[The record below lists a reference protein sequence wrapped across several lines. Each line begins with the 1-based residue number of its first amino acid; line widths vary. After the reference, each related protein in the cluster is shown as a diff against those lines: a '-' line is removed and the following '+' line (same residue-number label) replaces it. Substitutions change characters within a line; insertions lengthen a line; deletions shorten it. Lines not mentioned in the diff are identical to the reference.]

1 MPQPTE
7 KAAKNARYYER
18 IERNLDDMEKRL
30 GLRRVIRKERPVT
43 EFVNPAATD
52 CNINLLKKA
61 LKTKKQQ
68 PLQNGGRD
76 FHVSNRI
83 NILTINQQNQMNEK
97 SR

>member
-1 MPQPTE
+1 MTKPPPTGQ
-7 KAAKNARYYER
+7 AAKHAQYFER

-52 CNINLLKKA
+52 GNINLLKKA
-61 LKTKKQQ
+61 LKTKKQHK
-68 PLQNGGRD
+68 LGRE
-76 FHVSNRI
+76 FQVTNRI
-83 NILTINQQNQMNEK
+83 NILTINQQHQITEK